1 MARLAQDSKLL
12 TREARSKLKPSHEP
26 YWKVI
31 EPGFHLGY
39 RKGKQGKAGT
49 WIARYSLEGKYK
61 KKSLGNA
68 DDYRDDNGVDV
79 LKFGTAQI
87 KAREWATSLIKKSK
101 GIHEGPFKVKDAIK
115 EYMDWFEVHR
125 KSVNNTQSVFD
136 FHIIPKFGDIEVS
149 EITTRQ
155 IRKWHESLAK
165 QPAKIRTG
173 KTSEKTNY
181 KKVND
186 DRSRKA
192 TANRVLTVFKA
203 ALNHAWRE
211 GFVESDNAWR
221 RVRPFRNV
229 DQAKIQYLTEKECK
243 RLINVCPAD
252 FRSLVQG
259 ALYTGC
265 RYGEL
270 INMKCEDFNTRARVI
285 SIPDSKS
292 GKTRHV
298 PVTDQGKEF
307 FKRQKAGRKGSELM
321 FRKKNGEQW
330 GKSHQIRLIKNA
342 SKTAKIDPPAT
353 FHILRH
359 TYGSGLAMNAVPL
372 QVIAE
377 ALGHADT
384 RITNK
389 HYAHL
394 MPSYVA
400 DTIRANL
407 PDFGK
412 FEKDNVREI

>member
-1 MARLAQDSKLL
+1 
-12 TREARSKLKPSHEP
+12 
-26 YWKVI
+26 
-31 EPGFHLGY
+31 
-39 RKGKQGKAGT
+39 
-49 WIARYSLEGKYK
+49 
-61 KKSLGNA
+61 
-68 DDYRDDNGVDV
+68 
-79 LKFGTAQI
+79 
-87 KAREWATSLIKKSK
+87 
-101 GIHEGPFKVKDAIK
+101 
-115 EYMDWFEVHR
+115 
-125 KSVNNTQSVFD
+125 
-136 FHIIPKFGDIEVS
+136 
-149 EITTRQ
+149 
-155 IRKWHESLAK
+155 
-165 QPAKIRTG
+165 
-173 KTSEKTNY
+173 
-181 KKVND
+181 
-186 DRSRKA
+186 
-192 TANRVLTVFKA
+192 
-203 ALNHAWRE
+203 
-211 GFVESDNAWR
+211 
-221 RVRPFRNV
+221 
-229 DQAKIQYLTEKECK
+229 
-243 RLINVCPAD
+243 
-252 FRSLVQG
+252 
-259 ALYTGC
+259 
-265 RYGEL
+265 
-270 INMKCEDFNTRARVI
+270 MKCEDFNTRARVI